1 MKILLTGATGL
12 IGTALRNAFERG
24 GDSVVAIPRA
34 YGGDFDFSGADAV
47 IHLAGESIANGRWT
61 AEKKQRIEESR
72 VGGTSR
78 ISERIVA
85 AKNKPKV
92 FISASA
98 IGYYGNRGDEAL
110 TEKSPVGSGF
120 LSAVCQKWENATA
133 CAIEAGIRT
142 VHLRTGIVLSSAGG
156 ALKKMLPPFKLG
168 AGGIMGNG
176 DQFMSW
182 ISISDVVGIIRFL
195 IVNDQLSG
203 PVNVVSPNP
212 LTNREFTKTLG
223 TVLHRPTVMPLP
235 AMAARF
241 LFGETADALLL
252 SSTRVLPEK
261 LLAGGYVFR
270 HPFLKPALEHIL
282 S

>member
-1 MKILLTGATGL
+1 MKLLLSGSTGL
-12 IGTALRNAFERG
+12 IGTALRTEFERE
-24 GDSVVAIPRA
+24 GDAVVAIPRTP
-34 YGGDFDFSGADAV
+34 GDGFDFSGADAV
-47 IHLAGESIANGRWT
+47 VHLAGESIANGRWT
-61 AEKKQRIEESR
+61 PEKKRRIEESR

-78 ISERIVA
+78 ISERIAA
-85 AKNKPKV
+85 AKNKPMV
-92 FISASA
+92 FITASA

-120 LSAVCQKWENATA
+120 LSQVCKKWEHATE
-133 CAIEAGIRT
+133 CAKMDGIRT
-142 VHLRTGIVLSSAGG
+142 VHLRTGIVLSPAGG
-156 ALKKMLPPFKLG
+156 ALKKMLTPFRFG
-168 AGGIMGNG
+168 AGGIMGSG

-195 IVNDQLSG
+195 IADDQISG

-235 AMAARF
+235 AMAARL
-241 LFGETADALLL
+241 LFGEMADALLL

-261 LLAGGYVFR
+261 LMAGGYVFR
-270 HPFLKPALEHIL
+270 YPVLKPALEHLL